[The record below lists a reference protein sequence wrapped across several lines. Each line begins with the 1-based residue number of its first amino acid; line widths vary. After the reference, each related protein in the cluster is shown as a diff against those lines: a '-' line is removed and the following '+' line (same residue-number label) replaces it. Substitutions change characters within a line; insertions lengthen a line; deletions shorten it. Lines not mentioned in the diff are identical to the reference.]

1 MSVMDLPEFEAALM
15 YGVEALREGLA
26 VVVANP
32 SPLTYGVIARD
43 ARVVNRLKGRPA
55 GQPVGVSVHTEA
67 SHDRLFRCLDLRTD
81 SLAMVDFALAE
92 RITVLAPIRPDPTMP
107 EWLAPAV
114 KDGWVLFFDGS
125 WGPTWFLWESH
136 PFLYGSS
143 ANRTGEAPAASAAEA
158 RAQFPARS
166 QMIIDADDQRRPATA
181 YGPSTIIRVA
191 RDGRPRLHRSGIQ
204 DPDVLL
210 NRLREFRS
218 AVAVLDGS
226 ARSPLGRTYLSTSV
240 DENGKPKQLVPNTR
254 IRLGFA
260 RQPNKNEGDP
270 RVWDIVRA
278 HVGCNSLGTAA
289 AAGELLTGGR
299 LSIPGIGGTQVGCEP
314 PLRDQEEWL
323 EAFLTSGPAWRL
335 SGDELTLTSG
345 GTTITLLD
353 RMVAEPDFPL
363 DGVKWTVVTT
373 ITNADARQGYGRTEA
388 AWIRFDDGRL
398 TGWTGGNDV
407 TGTVTRN
414 NTELSFTDVAVS
426 NRACTAESA
435 AMQAA
440 MLATFQPA
448 VSYTI
453 DHNQLTLLAPS
464 GRGLD
469 LSAQVRY

>member
-32 SPLTYGVIARD
+32 SPMTYGVIARD

-55 GQPVGVSVHTEA
+55 DHPVGVSVHTEA
-67 SHDRLFRCLDLRTD
+67 SHDRLFRCLDLRSD
-81 SLAMVDFALAE
+81 ALAMVDFALAE
-92 RITVLAPIRPDPTMP
+92 RITVLAPVRPDPAMP
-107 EWLAPAV
+107 EWLAPAI

-158 RAQFPARS
+158 REQFPARS
-166 QMIIDADDQRRPATA
+166 QMIIDADDRRLPATA

-191 RDGRPRLHRSGIQ
+191 RDGRPTLHRSGIQ

-218 AVAVLDGS
+218 KVAVLDGS
-226 ARSPLGRTYLSTSV
+226 TSSPLGRTYLSVAVNEDGT
-240 DENGKPKQLVPNTR
+240 PKQLLPNTR

-278 HVGCNSLGTAA
+278 HVGCNRIGTAT
-289 AAGELLTGGR
+289 AAGELLAGGR
-299 LSIPGIGGTQVGCEP
+299 LSIPGLGGTAVGCKP
-314 PLRDQEEWL
+314 PLRDQEEL
-323 EAFLTSGPAWRL
+323 LTAFLTSNPTWQL
-335 SGDELTLTSG
+335 NGDELTLTSG

-353 RMVAEPDFPL
+353 RKIVEPDSPL

-373 ITNADARQGYGRTEA
+373 IANADARRGYGRREE

-398 TGWTGGNDV
+398 TGWTGGNDL
-407 TGTVTRN
+407 TGTFTRN
-414 NTELSFTDVAVS
+414 NTELSFTDVTVS
-426 NRACTAESA
+426 NRPGTAETA
-435 AMQAA
+435 AMETA
-440 MLATFQPA
+440 MLATFQPT

-453 DHNQLTLLAPS
+453 DHNQLTLLAQS
-464 GRGLD
+464 SEGLD
-469 LSAQVRY
+469 LTTS